1 MSAYRRETTKGGIV
15 IPGSRY
21 AHFKRREIVCRV
33 SAGLIMVSGLLF
45 FCRGSFVIFIASATL
60 VVECIRVK
68 QAGCS
73 YERDGHLQLELVVIY
88 QAQINRADYRRSSSS
103 SVSCLA
109 FRVRQIL
116 RLMNSSLYF
125 CWIMF
130 DEWTFRFFDGSRIP
144 RFTWLLP
151 FRRSLLGNLDYLPF
165 II

>member
-1 MSAYRRETTKGGIV
+1 MILQTGKRSNYKIFIALYILLKNYLLTPQEVDKYI
-15 IPGSRY
+15 IS
-21 AHFKRREIVCRV
+21 FKRREIVCRV

-130 DEWTFRFFDGSRIP
+130 DE
-144 RFTWLLP
+144 
-151 FRRSLLGNLDYLPF
+151 
-165 II
+165 